1 MEQHDRLLKLLFGFS
16 GKTNDDV
23 SRQTDRPLRGLH
35 PRDAREVIFAG
46 VFPEHC
52 LQHSTGTA
60 LYRQMHVIAQS
71 RRRLDGMDNVS
82 CEVAWMGSRETH
94 SADSWDFRYGHE
106 QFCKCSL
113 TSWIAVRIHV
123 LAEEL
128 NLAVSAVGKA
138 ASFLK

>member
-1 MEQHDRLLKLLFGFS
+1 
-16 GKTNDDV
+16 
-23 SRQTDRPLRGLH
+23 
-35 PRDAREVIFAG
+35 
-46 VFPEHC
+46 
-52 LQHSTGTA
+52 
-60 LYRQMHVIAQS
+60 
-71 RRRLDGMDNVS
+71 LDGMDNVS

-106 QFCKCSL
+106 QFCKCPL

-138 ASFLK
+138 ASFLKNRLGGSTALFAARVRNNAIRAELVAAFNDGYVAPIGIRSDCEWSVEGLVSLAIVEPGYSALPCFDLHQHL